1 MNVIEKY
8 HERIMEM
15 YLQAHPNADPNK
27 VRQLCETLTEKR
39 LKDIPCVMHNNMT
52 HELVESTMINTFEWI
67 DQRSP
72 IITGNGTFFKQH
84 SEYLAPTVMFLEYE
98 QKDSQ
103 RRLLV

>member
-52 HELVESTMINTFEWI
+52 HELVESTMINTFEWLI
-67 DQRSP
+67 NVLP
-72 IITGNGTFFKQH
+72 
-84 SEYLAPTVMFLEYE
+84 
-98 QKDSQ
+98 
-103 RRLLV
+103 LLQEMGRFSNNIQNIWHQL